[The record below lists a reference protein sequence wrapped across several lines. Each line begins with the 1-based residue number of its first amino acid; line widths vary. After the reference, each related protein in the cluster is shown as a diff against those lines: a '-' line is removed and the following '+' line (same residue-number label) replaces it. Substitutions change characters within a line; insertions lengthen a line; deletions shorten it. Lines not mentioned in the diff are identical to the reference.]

1 MLATDGFTPFPGEM
15 ERMRSCGRLYEGN
28 SGKSGQADA
37 ETVRNGDSFPEM
49 LESIQNGAMDKADEE
64 GKTSRVKPDGETV
77 DVEERAALETLETE
91 EKTAVKEGV
100 DPGVEEEKPQ
110 VYPEYTGIP
119 VFAEKNSVPADGAGK
134 ARRGNPE
141 HSGDGGELLSSLTG
155 DKDTLEKTGDA
166 PGSGLPLVDG
176 ENADREI
183 PVRKN
188 SSPSAEIPVPDS
200 PQWSDSGERLSVTRE
215 EQAEGRKE
223 AVFSVIDLRRK
234 AAEGAEAEVRVPLTA
249 DSAGT
254 DVEMHMFV
262 SQEFS
267 SDDPSSFQDSG
278 RSLDSRGDGFSFRT
292 SSMFRSGAESA
303 GNGGNSVY
311 GSFAE
316 KLSAEIRANA
326 SEFVRAG
333 QIVLRNGSEGM
344 IRLTLHP
351 ETLGPV
357 RISLEMSGDKKLS
370 GKIMVSSQEAWDAFE
385 GSMDS
390 LVRSFNGEGF
400 DTAGFDLSWAGG
412 GAGSEE
418 RNMEGKISSPFYA
431 SSIPDVMPGGI
442 SSDNKMA
449 RDGARVRGSWYAVD
463 VFA

>member
-1 MLATDGFTPFPGEM
+1 
-15 ERMRSCGRLYEGN
+15 
-28 SGKSGQADA
+28 
-37 ETVRNGDSFPEM
+37 
-49 LESIQNGAMDKADEE
+49 
-64 GKTSRVKPDGETV
+64 
-77 DVEERAALETLETE
+77 
-91 EKTAVKEGV
+91 
-100 DPGVEEEKPQ
+100 
-110 VYPEYTGIP
+110 
-119 VFAEKNSVPADGAGK
+119 
-134 ARRGNPE
+134 
-141 HSGDGGELLSSLTG
+141 
-155 DKDTLEKTGDA
+155 
-166 PGSGLPLVDG
+166 
-176 ENADREI
+176 
-183 PVRKN
+183 
-188 SSPSAEIPVPDS
+188 
-200 PQWSDSGERLSVTRE
+200 
-215 EQAEGRKE
+215 
-223 AVFSVIDLRRK
+223 
-234 AAEGAEAEVRVPLTA
+234 
-249 DSAGT
+249 
-254 DVEMHMFV
+254 
-262 SQEFS
+262 
-267 SDDPSSFQDSG
+267 
-278 RSLDSRGDGFSFRT
+278 
-292 SSMFRSGAESA
+292 MFRSGAESA